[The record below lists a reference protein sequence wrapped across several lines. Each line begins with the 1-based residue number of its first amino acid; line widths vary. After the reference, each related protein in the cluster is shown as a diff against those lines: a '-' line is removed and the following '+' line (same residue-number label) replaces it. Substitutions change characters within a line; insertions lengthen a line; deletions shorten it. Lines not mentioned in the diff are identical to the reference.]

1 MRLRPNDQGGSIVRR
16 SHRRAAIAGAA
27 LAGLMLAAA
36 GCSQALPLRP
46 TASPPPTPV
55 KLASSIVMQPG
66 TTDPG
71 ASVGDC
77 PAGSVALSGPGAI
90 GAVPDG
96 TSPSTPDGVCFHTL
110 GQALTFT
117 SAGVTVYEQPAQTQP
132 VALPAIWTVAVN
144 LPAAEAAALTSITTK
159 LVGTQDQLAIIIGG
173 QTWGMPMTLQPLNH
187 GEFVISAQSKNQA
200 LQLQRQLIH

>member
-1 MRLRPNDQGGSIVRR
+1 VRR
-16 SHRRAAIAGAA
+16 SGRRAAIAGAA
-27 LAGLMLAAA
+27 LAAGLALAAA

-55 KLASSIVMQPG
+55 KLATSIVMQPG

-90 GAVPDG
+90 GAVPNG
-96 TSPSTPDGVCFHTL
+96 TSPSTPNGVCFHTL
-110 GQALTFT
+110 GQAVTFT
-117 SAGVTVYEQPAQTQP
+117 SAGVTVYLQPAQTKP
-132 VALPAIWTVAVN
+132 VALPAIWNVAVN
-144 LPAAEAAALTSITTK
+144 LPAAEAASLTSITTK

-173 QTWGMPMTLQPLNH
+173 QTWGMPMTLQPLSH

-200 LQLQRQLIH
+200 LQLQRQLIR